1 VDITPTICINIIY
14 FSSYHLIMEGIFT
27 LIRDGLGGH
36 FLGWKPVDSPCPN
49 LAWRYTRGKFFVPFG
64 RHTAQL
70 FCKLALFGFF
80 LHNYASASFISKNR
94 PLARRRHHWRRA
106 CVCRRQY
113 FWRAYVR
120 CRRDLESTWQI
131 PRRHR
136 SWRRS
141 RRPVKD
147 AYLGAKIYG
156 AEVPAYK

>member
-1 VDITPTICINIIY
+1 MVWEATSSGGNRSIPRVQISPGDIPEVS
-14 FSSYHLIMEGIFT
+14 FLAHLEGTQPNFLQI
-27 LIRDGLGGH
+27 GL
-36 FLGWKPVDSPCPN
+36 FWV
-49 LAWRYTRGKFFVPFG
+49 
-64 RHTAQL
+64 
-70 FCKLALFGFF
+70 F
-80 LHNYASASFISKNR
+80 LHNYAPVSFISKNG

-131 PRRHR
+131 PRCHR
-136 SWRRS
+136 SWRRG
-141 RRPVKD
+141 RRPVND